1 MRELLCQLL
10 NLYLL
15 VIFVRIILSWFPLR
29 SGGPMMR
36 VHDALWKITEPVLGL
51 ARRFLPPLGQ
61 FDLSPIVVILFLQLV
76 VGRLILRCGVV

>member
-1 MRELLCQLL
+1 VRDILCQLL

-29 SGGPMMR
+29 HGGAMQR
-36 VHDALWKITEPVLGL
+36 IHDALWKVTEPLLGL
-51 ARRFLPPLGQ
+51 ARRYLPPLGQ

-76 VGRLILRCGVV
+76 VGRLILRCGMV